1 MNQTVSVAPFKS
13 YDRASLKVRVFHVG
27 FGAFAKAHT
36 AVFHDEMLCQT
47 GGDWGMAVA
56 RLNSGAEDLSALDR
70 ADGFFT
76 VGEMS
81 DDDLAL
87 RRVGAVIKTLHPKR
101 DGIEALISQIADPDL
116 QVITLTIT
124 EKGYCLANSQLDLEN
139 PGITADLETPGSPKT
154 AIGLLAEGLR
164 KRKDAGLPGITI
176 LSCDNL
182 PANGKLCRSA
192 VLGFAEKR
200 DAALHRWIEAE
211 CCFPC
216 SMVDRITPA
225 MTEDSYARL
234 EAASGEPDP
243 NGILCEPFRQWVIED
258 DFAGQKPRWDLAGAT
273 FVSDVEPYED
283 LKLRLLNG
291 SHSFLAYLG
300 ALAGKKT
307 ISDCMEDRV
316 FKQAAHT
323 LMIEEQAGTLTVP
336 GGFDIAAY
344 AEMLIARYS
353 NRALQHQTTQIAS
366 DGSQKLPQRLLNPI
380 RCHLEDGSDW
390 TLSALAVA
398 GWLKYSRG
406 IAEDGS
412 QLPVNDPFAE
422 RISDLASTHCGEAY
436 VMNMLALG
444 DVFGSDLPADPAFVS
459 TLVTA
464 YQTLEAEG
472 AAAALSAS
480 L

>member
-1 MNQTVSVAPFKS
+1 M
-13 YDRASLKVRVFHVG
+13 SLQHIAVI
-27 FGAFAKAHT
+27 GAGTMGNGIAQ
-36 AVFHDEMLCQT
+36 VC
-47 GGDWGMAVA
+47 AVA
-56 RLNSGAEDLSALDR
+56 GFDVTLVDISDTALERGVATVRKNLERQVNKQTIDNDSAQAALQRILTTTDYAQLDGAQL
-70 ADGFFT
+70 
-76 VGEMS
+76 V
-81 DDDLAL
+81 
-87 RRVGAVIKTLHPKR
+87 
-101 DGIEALISQIADPDL
+101 IEAA
-116 QVITLTIT
+116 T
-124 EKGYCLANSQLDLEN
+124 E
-139 PGITADLETPGSPKT
+139 
-154 AIGLLAEGLR
+154 
-164 KRKDAGLPGITI
+164 
-176 LSCDNL
+176 NL
-182 PANGKLCRSA
+182 
-192 VLGFAEKR
+192 
-200 DAALHRWIEAE
+200 
-211 CCFPC
+211 
-216 SMVDRITPA
+216 
-225 MTEDSYARL
+225 
-234 EAASGEPDP
+234 
-243 NGILCEPFRQWVIED
+243 
-258 DFAGQKPRWDLAGAT
+258 
-273 FVSDVEPYED
+273 D

-380 RCHLEDGSDW
+380 RFHLEDGSDW

-398 GWLKYSRG
+398 GWLKYCRG
-406 IAEDGS
+406 IAEDGAK
-412 QLPVNDPFAE
+412 LPVNDPFAE

-436 VMNMLALG
+436 AMKMLTLG
-444 DVFGSDLPADPAFVS
+444 DVFGSDLPANPAFVS